1 MSPKAQNVK
10 KTVAGAAMFTVVAAC
25 VGFSTIA
32 PAEAAPQKAKASH
45 SKAQQLKQQAKH
57 NHNNWHYKPAPKPT
71 KPTPKPTPTPSP
83 TTPPKPSPTTTPVPT
98 PTPTP
103 TTPSTGTVDFSKP
116 TFTVDGYTFNR
127 SYYNDFDKNAKTGT
141 IRDAYSDMAYYNE
154 GQGDTSGLGKYSADK
169 VLSAHDGM
177 LDWYMHSENGQP
189 LGATVLPDQYTPH
202 TYGAYTIRYKT
213 DPTKGYKFVPLLWPS
228 SDNWNEG
235 EVDWPEANLG
245 EKPRPASAVPGTYT
259 NGGMKFL
266 PEKEM
271 FAPTDS
277 AGWHEATTV
286 WTPKGLSFYWDG
298 KLVTK
303 VTEGVPTKPM
313 RLTLQAETWIGQ
325 GAVPKDAAGHIYMD
339 SVGIFDLKK

>member
-1 MSPKAQNVK
+1 MSPASSNTK
-10 KTVAGAAMFTVVAAC
+10 KVIAGAALFTVIAAC

-32 PAEAAPQKAKASH
+32 PAEAAPHKVKAPH
-45 SKAQQLKQQAKH
+45 SKAQLHNPHAKH
-57 NHNNWHYKPAPKPT
+57 SHKAKHKPAPKPT
-71 KPTPKPTPTPSP
+71 KPTPKPTVKPT
-83 TTPPKPSPTTTPVPT
+83 PKPSPTVTPKPS
-98 PTPTP
+98 PTP
-103 TTPSTGTVDFSKP
+103 TTPTTIDFNQP

-127 SYYNDFDKNAKTGT
+127 SYFNSFDKDAKLGS
-141 IRDAYSDMAYYNE
+141 IRSAYSDMAYYNE

-177 LDWYMHSENGQP
+177 LDWFMHSENGQP
-189 LGATVLPDQYTPH
+189 YGATVLPDAYTPH

-245 EKPRPASAVPGTYT
+245 ETPRPASAVPGTY
-259 NGGMKFL
+259 NYNNAGGMKFL

-271 FAPTDS
+271 FAPTNS

-298 KLVTK
+298 KLITK
-303 VTEGVPTKPM
+303 VTDGIPTKPM

-325 GAVPKDAAGHIYMD
+325 GAVPKDASGHIYMD

>member
-1 MSPKAQNVK
+1 MSPTSSTAKKA
-10 KTVAGAAMFTVVAAC
+10 VAGAALFTVVAAC
-25 VGFSTIA
+25 IGFSTVT
-32 PAEAAPQKAKASH
+32 PAEAAPHKEKSSH
-45 SKAQQLKQQAKH
+45 SKAHAHKH
-57 NHNNWHYKPAPKPT
+57 EVKHSHHKPAPKPS
-71 KPTPKPTPTPSP
+71 KPTPKPTPKP
-83 TTPPKPSPTTTPVPT
+83 TSAPTQTPKPSSAPTST
-98 PTPTP
+98 PTA
-103 TTPSTGTVDFSKP
+103 SANSTVDFSQP

-127 SYYNDFDKNAKTGT
+127 SYFNDFNKDAKIGS
-141 IRDAYSDMAYYNE
+141 IRDVYSDMAYYNE

-177 LDWYMHSENGQP
+177 LDWFMHSENGQP
-189 LGATVLPDQYTPH
+189 LGATVLPDAYTPH

-245 EKPRPASAVPGTYT
+245 ETPRPASAVPGTY
-259 NGGMKFL
+259 NYNNAGGMKFL

-271 FAPTDS
+271 FAPTNS
-277 AGWHEATTV
+277 TGWHEATTV

-303 VTEGVPTKPM
+303 VTDGIPTKPM

-325 GAVPKDAAGHIYMD
+325 GAVPKDASGHIYME
-339 SVGIFDLKK
+339 SIGIYDLKK